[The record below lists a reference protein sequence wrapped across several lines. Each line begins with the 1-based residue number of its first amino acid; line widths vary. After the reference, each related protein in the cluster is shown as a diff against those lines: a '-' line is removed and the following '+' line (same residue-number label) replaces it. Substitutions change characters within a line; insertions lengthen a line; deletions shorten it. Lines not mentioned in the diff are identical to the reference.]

1 MVWFD
6 RFSNPPATAPETR
19 MLNITPSMRFSVLW
33 KRLWRIIDVHII
45 FYIVLW
51 LEVLGKTLRD
61 YQREKIQYCIKIASN
76 RICKKKSPL
85 IKHNRIYR
93 YRSMY
98 TKVVFLLNLINT
110 HCDNHK
116 TFIYNTHFFIVN
128 IKFITFQF
136 IHSSSNSYSNTWYS
150 TKYYKKTFGWYLHQ
164 LF

>member
-1 MVWFD
+1 M
-6 RFSNPPATAPETR
+6 
-19 MLNITPSMRFSVLW
+19 
-33 KRLWRIIDVHII
+33 K
-45 FYIVLW
+45 
-51 LEVLGKTLRD
+51 KTLT
-61 YQREKIQYCIKIASN
+61 YNWCTHHILYCTLIRGSRQNIEGLSTRKNTILHKNASN
-76 RICKKKSPL
+76 SICKEKSPL

-136 IHSSSNSYSNTWYS
+136 IHSSSNSYCCTWYS